1 MIDIGRIKARKS
13 RVEHEK
19 VTNLALKSPVFSVGK
34 NNSTKMGN
42 IYHKKSDS
50 YILNASIILHTY
62 EYLNN
67 VFFGG
72 DINDFITSIENI
84 VLSYLAPARNNYYV
98 YRYKYL
104 KYYQIMNI

>member
-1 MIDIGRIKARKS
+1 
-13 RVEHEK
+13 
-19 VTNLALKSPVFSVGK
+19 
-34 NNSTKMGN
+34 MGN

-67 VFFGG
+67 LFFFW

-84 VLSYLAPARNNYYV
+84 VLSYLAPARNN
-98 YRYKYL
+98 
-104 KYYQIMNI
+104 